1 LLRNTLIVIALFSL
15 TASVAPAR
23 ASSEADGQDRLQA
36 LQDSLFTDQED
47 ADLNG
52 DGIVDFL
59 DLGLLR
65 SQLLLSGALSDN
77 SLHAPLALVPG
88 SNVLFF
94 TLPGQ
99 FTPLSQVSVVAQES
113 LFLDLHMSFT
123 DSMIGGGIDLVFEP
137 GVLSFIDGVFDDGL
151 GDEPNFRCPTDPT
164 APAPIDCLPKG
175 PNFVSWAVGGP
186 EFTPITGDHLVVSL
200 EFAAIAT
207 GSSPIEFTVTSP
219 FSDPSGQPLTV
230 VPEPHFAGLAALA
243 TLGALKMRRRR
254 GHSSLI

>member
-1 LLRNTLIVIALFSL
+1 MLRNTLIVIALFSL
-15 TASVAPAR
+15 TASAAPAQE
-23 ASSEADGQDRLQA
+23 SSGANGQDRLQA

-77 SLHAPLALVPG
+77 SLHAPLVLVPG

-123 DSMIGGGIDLVFEP
+123 DSTIGGGIDLVFAP

-151 GDEPNFRCPTDPT
+151 GDDPNFRCPTDPT
-164 APAPIDCLPKG
+164 APAPINCTPNG
-175 PNFVSWAVGGP
+175 PNFVSFGGL
-186 EFTPITGDHLVVSL
+186 TPITGDHLVVSL

-254 GHSSLI
+254 THTSSLI